1 MFLVGGGGNMRNL
14 ARLFGIG
21 DSSPNAPE
29 VVPEAASEIVSA
41 NEQLNAVIDTPD
53 NAIDITTNEL
63 QAVQRISP
71 ESIVPNPFQ
80 PRKTFH
86 DESLLELSAS
96 IREFGVIQPL
106 LVRRQGEKY
115 ELIAGER
122 RLRASKMA
130 GLTEVPVIIR
140 ELDDKE
146 MAELAMIENL
156 QREDLHF
163 LEEAEGYQHL
173 IASFNFT
180 QEELARRVGKNQS
193 TIANKLRL
201 LKLAPEVRQAVV
213 GQNLTERHARAL
225 LKLEDP
231 RLQLEVLEGVREN
244 SLNVRATED
253 LIETYIGNISR
264 EKQKQATPKQTV
276 VKLIKDVRIF
286 INTINSVINQM
297 KKSGMDIKVKQDI
310 EGDYVTINIQ
320 VKNSRK

>member
-1 MFLVGGGGNMRNL
+1 MRNL

-21 DSSPNAPE
+21 EASPT
-29 VVPEAASEIVSA
+29 VPELVPE
-41 NEQLNAVIDTPD
+41 
-53 NAIDITTNEL
+53 
-63 QAVQRISP
+63 ISP
-71 ESIVPNPFQ
+71 SDRNEVTDAAHTAPNNTDSGSGIESQSVQKVSPEAIMPNRFQ
-80 PRKTFH
+80 PRKTFN
-86 DESLLELSAS
+86 DDSLKELAAS

-106 LVRRQGEKY
+106 LVRRQGETY

-122 RLRASKMA
+122 RLRASRLA
-130 GLTEVPVIIR
+130 GLAEVPVIVR
-140 ELDDKE
+140 ELEDQE

-201 LKLAPEVRQAVV
+201 LKLAPEIRQSVV

-225 LKLEDP
+225 LKLDDT
-231 RLQLEVLEGVREN
+231 RLQMEVLDGVKEKG
-244 SLNVRATED
+244 LNVRETED
-253 LIETYIGNISR
+253 LIETYSGNISR
-264 EKQKQATPKQTV
+264 EKEKQATPKQTV
-276 VKLIKDVRIF
+276 VKIIKDVRIF
-286 INTINSVINQM
+286 INTINSVIAQM

-310 EGDYVTINIQ
+310 EGEYVNINIQ
-320 VKNSRK
+320 VRNNRKSS

>member
-1 MFLVGGGGNMRNL
+1 MRNL

-21 DSSPNAPE
+21 DASPN
-29 VVPEAASEIVSA
+29 VPEAVAEAVPELVPSVAGEQRDTANDASDTAIEVSASE
-41 NEQLNAVIDTPD
+41 
-53 NAIDITTNEL
+53 L
-63 QAVQRISP
+63 QSVQRVSP
-71 ESIVPNPFQ
+71 EIIVPNPFQ

-86 DESLLELSAS
+86 DESLQELSAS

-106 LVRRQGEKY
+106 LVRRQGERF

-122 RLRASKMA
+122 RLRASKLA
-130 GLTEVPVIIR
+130 GLDEVPVIVR

-225 LKLEDP
+225 LKLEDT
-231 RLQLEVLEGVREN
+231 RVQMEVLDGVREN
-244 SLNVRATED
+244 GLNVRATED
-253 LIETYIGNISR
+253 LIETYTDNISR
-264 EKQKQATPKQTV
+264 EKNNKEVTPKQTL
-276 VKLIKDVRIF
+276 VKIIKDVRIF
-286 INTINSVINQM
+286 INTINSVISQM

>member
-1 MFLVGGGGNMRNL
+1 MRNL

-21 DSSPNAPE
+21 DASPNVPE
-29 VVPEAASEIVSA
+29 VVVEAVPELVPAVAGEQHDTANDASDTAIEVSASE
-41 NEQLNAVIDTPD
+41 
-53 NAIDITTNEL
+53 L
-63 QAVQRISP
+63 QSVQRVSP

-86 DESLLELSAS
+86 DESLQELSAS

-106 LVRRQGEKY
+106 LVRRQGERF

-122 RLRASKMA
+122 RLRASKLA
-130 GLTEVPVIIR
+130 GLAEVPVIVR

-213 GQNLTERHARAL
+213 GQSLTERHARAL
-225 LKLEDP
+225 LKLEDT
-231 RLQLEVLEGVREN
+231 RIQMEVLDGVRAN
-244 SLNVRATED
+244 GLNVRATED
-253 LIETYIGNISR
+253 LIETYTGNISR
-264 EKQKQATPKQTV
+264 EKNKEVAPKQTL
-276 VKLIKDVRIF
+276 VKIIKDVRIF
-286 INTINSVINQM
+286 INTINSVISQM